1 MSDTE
6 TTTDHP
12 HDHGPWR
19 RGRRGYVRLVFLL
32 LFAIVIAAIAFTGES
47 LGHHR
52 AAGAATITVTGSGTV
67 HGTPNTLSFQLGV
80 QTIASTAVNA
90 LDENNVKTK
99 ALESALLR
107 HGLTKKD
114 LQTSGLNIYEN
125 TGPNGEVTG
134 FTAED
139 DLTVTSHDIK
149 QAGAAIDAAAH
160 AVGNGIQLSGVTFS
174 ISNQSSL
181 LAAARAR
188 AVQNAHT
195 AASQI
200 AKGGGTTVGSIVSII
215 DEENAPSTG
224 IVYPFSSLAA
234 AANKNVPIEAGTQ
247 AVSVQVKVVYALAS

>member
-1 MSDTE
+1 MTDSE
-6 TTTDHP
+6 TTTDH
-12 HDHGPWR
+12 HHEHGPW
-19 RGRRGYVRLVFLL
+19 RGRRGYARLVFLL
-32 LFAIVIAAIAFTGES
+32 LFALVIAAIAFTGES

-52 AAGAATITVTGSGTV
+52 GAAGATITVTGSGTV
-67 HGTPNTLSFQLGV
+67 HGTPNTVSFQLGV
-80 QTIASTAVNA
+80 QTVASSAASA

-125 TGPNGEVTG
+125 TGPNGNVTG

-149 QAGAAIDAAAH
+149 QSGAAIDAAAH

-181 LAAARAR
+181 LAAARSR
-188 AVQNAHT
+188 AVENAHT
-195 AASQI
+195 AAAQI
-200 AKGGGTTVGSIVSII
+200 AKGGGTSVGSIVSVV
-215 DEENAPSTG
+215 DEENTGSTG
-224 IVYPFSSLAA
+224 IVYPYPTFAA